1 MTKATKS
8 TLCALCLPKFE
19 PPPGPGSNHSPDR
32 MPTLAGPNSP
42 VGPSAIMCTA
52 IRVPFPALSVLPVW
66 PSLGAQAYGHQGQL
80 ANSASR
86 VWYHPP
92 AGSSVR
98 AAWDHCQPP
107 GPSTY
112 AKAPPAGRV
121 RLQPPALGAA
131 PCTAATTANQG
142 PSAERRQPQVP
153 DSDRPGRSRTRRC
166 VTCGAARPAASAATP
181 VRHQPP

>member
-66 PSLGAQAYGHQGQL
+66 PSLGAQAYGHLIPPTGFGTIRRPGL
-80 ANSASR
+80 ASAPPGIIVNHSGPAPTPRHCPQAESGSNRRRWAQRLVLRLLQPTRARAPSGASR
-86 VWYHPP
+86 
-92 AGSSVR
+92 
-98 AAWDHCQPP
+98 
-107 GPSTY
+107 
-112 AKAPPAGRV
+112 
-121 RLQPPALGAA
+121 
-131 PCTAATTANQG
+131 
-142 PSAERRQPQVP
+142 
-153 DSDRPGRSRTRRC
+153 RSRTQTGRAGRGPGG
-166 VTCGAARPAASAATP
+166 V
-181 VRHQPP
+181 